1 MSDGGHGNEVGER
14 FRRERAPAPAPHAAT
29 GRSRLGKL
37 IHDFDGPRS
46 AYHFLWAWAG
56 AAVHRHPSRKLFVI
70 GITGTKGKTS
80 TLELLN
86 AILERANKRTA
97 LISSL
102 RVKVGGESA
111 KNRTG
116 NSMPGRAYL
125 QRFLRAAR
133 REGCDYALVEVTSQA
148 VVQHRHRFI
157 DWNMGAITNL
167 APEHIEAHGSFENY
181 REAKLDFL
189 KYVLV
194 KGGKVFLN
202 RDDKNFQFF
211 FDALGDYGP
220 VTYSKDDEFFHDS
233 LPHILSTRMRR
244 EGAAPHFLMSPFN
257 EENIAAAVA
266 IAKELGID
274 TRLIDDAVLEFEGV
288 PGRMEYVHRGYFTAI
303 VDYAHTPDS
312 LEAAYR
318 AAQPK
323 PSLQFPHPRLIC
335 VLGAAGGGR
344 DTWKRP
350 AMGAIA
356 REYCDEI
363 ILTNED
369 PYNERPEAII
379 EEIAQGI
386 IAAGLPREGQHMEKI
401 VDRMAA
407 IERAVSLA
415 NEGDVVIGTG
425 KGSEEWIHGANGR
438 TVPWSERA
446 AFEAALEKKA
456 APMREQ
462 GAAETEKGL

>member
-1 MSDGGHGNEVGER
+1 MSDGGHGDGGRER
-14 FRRERAPAPAPHAAT
+14 FRRERAAAPAPHAGT
-29 GRSRLGKL
+29 GRSRFGKF

-56 AAVHRHPSRKLFVI
+56 AAIHRHPSSKLFVI
-70 GITGTKGKTS
+70 GVTGTKGKTS
-80 TLELLN
+80 TLEIVN

-102 RVKVGGESA
+102 RVKVGDESA

-148 VVQHRHRFI
+148 VVQHRHRFV

-189 KYVLV
+189 KYVIGR
-194 KGGKVFLN
+194 GGKVFLN
-202 RDDKNFQFF
+202 RDDKNFPFF
-211 FDALGDYGP
+211 FDALGSYEP
-220 VTYSKDDEFFHDS
+220 IVYSKDDEFFHDA

-257 EENIAAAVA
+257 EENVAAAVA

-274 TRLIDDAVLEFEGV
+274 NRSIDDAILEFEGM
-288 PGRMEYVHRGYFTAI
+288 PGRMEYVRRGHFTAV
-303 VDYAHTPDS
+303 VDYAHTPES

-318 AAQPK
+318 AAKPK
-323 PSLQFPHPRLIC
+323 PSAQFPHPRLIC
-335 VLGAAGGGR
+335 LLGAAGGGR
-344 DTWKRP
+344 DAWKRP

-356 REYCDEI
+356 ADHCDEI

-369 PYNERPEAII
+369 PYDEPPEAII
-379 EEIAQGI
+379 EEIAQGVI
-386 IAAGLPREGQHMEKI
+386 GAGPPRAGQRMERI
-401 VDRMAA
+401 VDRAAA
-407 IERAVSLA
+407 IDRAVSLA

-425 KGSEEWIHGANGR
+425 KGSEEWIHGPRGSK
-438 TVPWSERA
+438 TPWNERA

-456 APMREQ
+456 APTRER
-462 GAAETEKGL
+462 GAVETEEG